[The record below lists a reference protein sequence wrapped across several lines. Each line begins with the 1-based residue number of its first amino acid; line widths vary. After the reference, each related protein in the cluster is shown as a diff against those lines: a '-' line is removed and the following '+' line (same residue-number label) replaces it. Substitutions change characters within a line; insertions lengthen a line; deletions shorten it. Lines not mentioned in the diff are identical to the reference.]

1 MKIITSK
8 RVCESCSDNR
18 QSKTCTELRRSIQ
31 NLKWLGLVALGVA
44 FAMGGAVAEAQ
55 QPAKAPKIGSLQLD
69 SGRFIES
76 KIFHQAL
83 RALGY
88 VEGKNIFIERRSA
101 EGKLDRLPALAD
113 ELAGLKVDLIVA
125 LSTTAALAAKNA
137 TKTIPIVFSSGGDP
151 VAVGLVDSLARP
163 GGNLTGF
170 SNISSEL
177 AGKRPELLKET
188 VPKLSRV
195 AVLWNLRDASSAQEW
210 KESLHPARELG
221 LQLHSMEVSS
231 ADQLE
236 SAFKEAIKARSAA
249 LAVTSASVNNSNHK
263 RIADLAVKHRLPA
276 ISPWKEFVASGGLMS
291 YGPDEAEGYRRL
303 AYLIDRVLKGAKPE
317 DLPVERPMGFELHM
331 NLKTADALKLTIPPI
346 VFMRVTD
353 VVK

>member
-1 MKIITSK
+1 MNKRIIS
-8 RVCESCSDNR
+8 
-18 QSKTCTELRRSIQ
+18 
-31 NLKWLGLVALGVA
+31 WLLATVFLTTVSP
-44 FAMGGAVAEAQ
+44 AEAQ
-55 QPAKAPKIGSLQLD
+55 QQAKAPKIGSLTLD

-76 KIFHQAL
+76 EIFHQAL

-88 VEGKNIFIERRSA
+88 VEGKNIFNERRSA

-113 ELAGLKVDLIVA
+113 ELVGLKVDLIVA

-177 AGKRPELLKET
+177 AGKRLELLKET
-188 VPKLSRV
+188 VHKLSRVV
-195 AVLWNLRDASSAQEW
+195 AVLWNPRDASSAQEW

-231 ADQLE
+231 ADKFE
-236 SAFKEAIKARSAA
+236 SVFKEAIRARSAA
-249 LAVTSASVNNSNHK
+249 LAVTSSPVNNSNHK
-263 RIADLAVKHRLPA
+263 RIADLAAKHRLPA
-276 ISPWKEFVASGGLMS
+276 ISHRNVFVANGGLMS
-291 YGPDEAEGYRRL
+291 YGPDEAERYKRV
-303 AYLIDRVLKGAKPE
+303 AYLIDRILKGAKPAE
-317 DLPVERPMGFELHM
+317 LPVERPMGFELHM
-331 NLKTADALKLTIPPI
+331 NLKTADALNLTIPPI
-346 VFMRVTD
+346 VFMRVTN